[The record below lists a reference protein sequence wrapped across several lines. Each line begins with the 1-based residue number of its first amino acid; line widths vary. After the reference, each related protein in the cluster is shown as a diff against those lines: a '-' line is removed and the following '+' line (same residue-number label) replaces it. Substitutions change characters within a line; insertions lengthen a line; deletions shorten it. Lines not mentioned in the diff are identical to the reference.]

1 MREEKCRN
9 VPVGFVSFPSTPTQP
24 IHLQRIHNKRA
35 QLPILVTTQRRSNRK
50 PIVVST
56 VQSVPSIYQA
66 TDERISN
73 TSEWK
78 ALEEHAKNVISKTH
92 LRDLVNDDKRSEKLW
107 AEFDGCIL
115 DYSRQ
120 RVIPETMKLLFALAR
135 KAKLEEKKEAMFRG
149 YKINV
154 TEDRS
159 VLHTALRAPK
169 GTQLYIDGVDIVDEV
184 WQVLEKIRTFS
195 DRVRNGQHVGVT
207 GRPIKNFIAIGI
219 GGSYLGP
226 EFLHEALRTEKVAS
240 AAAGDRVL
248 RFLSNVDP
256 VDVKRATDKLN
267 PEETMAIVVSK
278 TFTTRET
285 SINAKTI
292 KDWLIYHLGDSAETI
307 KKHVVAC
314 STNLDKVVKFGIAPE
329 NMFPFWDWVG
339 GRYSV
344 CSAVG
349 ALPISL
355 QYSFDVFERFLKG
368 AHSMDTHFRYAPL
381 EGNLPV
387 LLGLLGVWNMSFLN
401 YNARAI
407 HPYSEALLRFPA
419 HIQQLDM
426 ESNGKHVNIFGEVVD
441 YPVGEIDFGEPGTN
455 GQHSFFQLL
464 HMGQVVPCDF
474 IGFIESQNPVC
485 EEGEPVS
492 NHDEL
497 MANFFAQPDALAFG
511 KTADEVR
518 QEGKPEWLIPHM
530 VFTGNRPSSC
540 LLMPVL
546 DAYVT
551 GQLLALYEH
560 RTAVQ
565 GFIWEINSFDQFG
578 VELGKV
584 LANKVRKQ
592 LNESRYF
599 NKKISG
605 FNHSTTKLLNRYMEG
620 SVGCAFEHVFHYEDE

>member
-1 MREEKCRN
+1 MQKMWRPSKCPN
-9 VPVGFVSFPSTPTQP
+9 EVSLGFTFS
-24 IHLQRIHNKRA
+24 
-35 QLPILVTTQRRSNRK
+35 LPLALPKQVRFSVKSRVNRK
-50 PIVVST
+50 LIVCT
-56 VQSVPSIYQA
+56 VESVGAIYQA
-66 TDERISN
+66 SDVRISK

-78 ALEEHAKNVISKTH
+78 ALEQHAKNVISKTH
-92 LRDLVNDDKRSEKLW
+92 LRDLLTDPERSEKLW

-120 RVIPETMKLLFALAR
+120 RVLPETMTLLFDLANR
-135 KAKLEEKKEAMFRG
+135 AKLQEKKEAMFRG
-149 YKINV
+149 DKINV
-154 TEDRS
+154 TENRS

-169 GTQLYIDGVDIVDEV
+169 ETQLFVDGVNIIESV
-184 WQVLEKIRTFS
+184 WQVLEKIRSFS
-195 DRVRNGQHVGVT
+195 NRVRSGQHTGVT

-226 EFLHEALRTEKVAS
+226 EFLHEALRTERVAS
-240 AAAGDRVL
+240 AAAGDRIL

-285 SINAKTI
+285 NINAKTI
-292 KDWLIYHLGDSAETI
+292 KDWLIYHLGDSPETI
-307 KKHVVAC
+307 KKHMVAC
-314 STNLDKVVKFGIAPE
+314 STNLDMVVKFGIDPE

-344 CSAVG
+344 CSSVG

-355 QYSFDVFERFLKG
+355 QYGFDVFERFLQG
-368 AHSMDTHFRYAPL
+368 AHSMDDHFRYAPL
-381 EGNLPV
+381 ERNLPV
-387 LLGLLGVWNMSFLN
+387 LLGLLGVWNMSFLH

-426 ESNGKHVNIFGEVVD
+426 ESNGKHVNIFGENVD

-474 IGFIESQNPVC
+474 IGFMESQNPVC

-511 KTADEVR
+511 KTAEEVEK
-518 QEGKPEWLIPHM
+518 EGNPKWLVPHR

-565 GFIWEINSFDQFG
+565 GFLWEINSFDQFG

-599 NKKISG
+599 KKDISG
-605 FNHSTTKLLNRYMEG
+605 FSPSTTRLLNRYLEG
-620 SVGCAFEHVFHYEDE
+620 SVGCAFEHVYHYE

>member
-1 MREEKCRN
+1 M
-9 VPVGFVSFPSTPTQP
+9 TPLVLSP
-24 IHLQRIHNKRA
+24 FLQLNH
-35 QLPILVTTQRRSNRK
+35 RK
-50 PIVVST
+50 PVVCT
-56 VQSVPSIYQA
+56 VQSVPSIYST
-66 TDERISN
+66 TDVRISK

-78 ALEEHAKNVISKTH
+78 ALEEHAKNVILKTH
-92 LRDLVNDDKRSEKLW
+92 LRDLVTDAKRSEKLW
-107 AEFDGCIL
+107 AGFDGCIL

-120 RVIPETMKLLFALAR
+120 RVIPETMKLLFALAKR
-135 KAKLEEKKEAMFRG
+135 AQLEEKKEAMFRG
-149 YKINV
+149 DKINV

-169 GTQLYIDGVDIVDEV
+169 GTQLYIDGMNVVDEV
-184 WQVLEKIRTFS
+184 WQILEKIRTFS
-195 DRVRNGQHVGVT
+195 ERVRNGQHVGVT

-267 PEETMAIVVSK
+267 PEETLAIVVSK

-307 KKHVVAC
+307 KKHMVAC

-355 QYSFDVFERFLKG
+355 QYGFDVFERFLQG
-368 AHSMDTHFRYAPL
+368 AHSMDAHFRYAPL

-387 LLGLLGVWNMSFLN
+387 LLGLLGVWNMSFFFN

-426 ESNGKHVNIFGEVVD
+426 ESNGKHVNIFGEAVD

-511 KTADEVR
+511 KTAEEVR
-518 QEGKPEWLIPHM
+518 QEGKSEWLTPHM

-565 GFIWEINSFDQFG
+565 GFLWEINSFDQFG

-599 NKKISG
+599 NKEISG
-605 FNHSTTKLLNRYMEG
+605 FNHSTTKLLNRYLEG

>member
-1 MREEKCRN
+1 MHQSRN
-9 VPVGFVSFPSTPTQP
+9 DSVGFVTFSSTQP
-24 IHLQRIHNKRA
+24 VNLPRISYKRA
-35 QLPILVTTQRRSNRK
+35 QFPALVSNQRNVSRK
-50 PIVVST
+50 PVVCT
-56 VQSVPSIYQA
+56 VQSVPSIYST
-66 TDERISN
+66 TDVRISK

-78 ALEEHAKNVISKTH
+78 ALEEHAKNVILKTH
-92 LRDLVNDDKRSEKLW
+92 LRDLVTDAKRSEKLW

-120 RVIPETMKLLFALAR
+120 RVIPETMKLLFALAKR
-135 KAKLEEKKEAMFRG
+135 AQLEEKKEAMFRG
-149 YKINV
+149 DKINI

-169 GTQLYIDGVDIVDEV
+169 GTQLYIDGMNVVDEV
-184 WQVLEKIRTFS
+184 WQILEKIRTFS
-195 DRVRNGQHVGVT
+195 ERVRNGQHVGVT

-248 RFLSNVDP
+248 RFL
-256 VDVKRATDKLN
+256 K
-267 PEETMAIVVSK
+267 ETLAIVVSK

-307 KKHVVAC
+307 KKHMVAC

-355 QYSFDVFERFLKG
+355 QYGFDVFERFLQG
-368 AHSMDTHFRYAPL
+368 AHSMDAHFRYAPL

-426 ESNGKHVNIFGEVVD
+426 ESNGKHVNIFGEAVD

-511 KTADEVR
+511 KTAEEVR
-518 QEGKPEWLIPHM
+518 QEGKSEWLTPHM

-565 GFIWEINSFDQFG
+565 GFLWEINSFDQFG

-599 NKKISG
+599 NKEISG
-605 FNHSTTKLLNRYMEG
+605 FNHSTTKLLNRYLEG

>member
-35 QLPILVTTQRRSNRK
+35 QLPVLVTTQRRSNRK

-120 RVIPETMKLLFALAR
+120 RVIPETMKLLFALAK

-307 KKHVVAC
+307 KKHMVAC